1 MESVDFE
8 IMGTDGRIRHEGTRQ
23 VKTSHR
29 METVTNPVDGTKS
42 EVPVTS
48 HEFMGGLP
56 PVLDQETLTLSWSV
70 TLQ

>member
-1 MESVDFE
+1 VESVDFE
-8 IMGTDGRIRHEGTRQ
+8 IMGTDGRIRHEGTRA

-29 METVTNPVDGTKS
+29 METVTDPVTHVKH

-48 HEFMGGLP
+48 HEFIGGIP
-56 PVLDQETLTLSWSV
+56 AVLDQETLTLSWSV